1 MGLLQQWSSE
11 GFLTPEAAGKLSTYV
26 DLLIEWNPR
35 INLTGLT
42 SRPEIVEILVGESVL
57 AARAVPLAGKS
68 VLDLGSGA
76 GIPGII
82 WAIIEP
88 SIDLTSLEIRE
99 KKVAFQKEAVRILG
113 LKIEV
118 VRGLFPTAVAGRTFD
133 LMVARAVRLTPP
145 LMKQAAAMI
154 KPGGAILRFATVSEN
169 PDGWERIPVSKRTS
183 LLRKTFSR
191 L

>member
-11 GFLTPEAAGKLSTYV
+11 GRLEFEAATKLSTFV

-42 SRPEIVEILVGESVL
+42 SRTAIEEVLIGESVL
-57 AARAVPLAGKS
+57 AARLLPLAGKS

-88 SIDLTSLEIRE
+88 AMSLVSVEVRE
-99 KKVAFQKEAVRILG
+99 KKVAFQKEAARTLD
-113 LKIEV
+113 LKIEII
-118 VRGLFPTAVAGRTFD
+118 RGLFPTAVAGRNFD
-133 LMVARAVRLTPP
+133 LIVARAVRFTPA
-145 LMKQAAAMI
+145 LMKGAAALI
-154 KPGGAILRFATVSEN
+154 NPGGAILRFGKSAEA
-169 PDGWERIPVSKRTS
+169 PEGWKNVPVSKRTS
-183 LLRKTFSR
+183 LLIKTF
-191 L
+191 